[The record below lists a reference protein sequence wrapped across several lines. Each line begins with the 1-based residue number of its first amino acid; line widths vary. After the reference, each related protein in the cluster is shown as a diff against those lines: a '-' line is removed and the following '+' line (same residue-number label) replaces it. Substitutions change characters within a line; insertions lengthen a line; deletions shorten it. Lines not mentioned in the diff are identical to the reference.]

1 MREDQDIDYQEGV
14 NVLREH
20 APVAREKPEPQTG
33 REPLSLWAL
42 FLCSFVLVVG
52 GGYLGANHGGFRMD
66 QYTVRGYQ
74 PEDKP
79 PDPYEPQSAG
89 EWLPQWLAA
98 GKRVYANCA
107 GCHQGNGM
115 GVGGQYP
122 PLAGSEWV
130 VGGTERLAMIILN
143 GLTGPIQVAGS
154 MYNTEGMQAW
164 KAQLSDRE
172 IAQVMT
178 FMRQSWGND
187 ALVSDE
193 AGGIV
198 TEEMV
203 AYARN
208 KHGAKEANHV
218 VGDLQGFDTP
228 LPGAAVDPATG
239 KPLPGGG
246 GPAAAGEAESEGD
259 EAGGL

>member
-20 APVAREKPEPQTG
+20 APAAREKPDPEAG

-42 FLCSFVLVVG
+42 LLCSFFLVVG
-52 GGYLGANHGGFRMD
+52 GGYLGANNGGFRMD

-74 PEDKP
+74 PEAKP
-79 PDPYEPQSAG
+79 PNPYEPRSGG

-115 GVGGQYP
+115 GVAGQYP
-122 PLAGSEWV
+122 PLAGAEWV
-130 VGGTERLAMIILN
+130 VQGTEQLAMIILN
-143 GLTGPIQVAGS
+143 GLVGPIQVSGS
-154 MYNTEGMQAW
+154 MYNTQGMQAW

-178 FMRQSWGND
+178 FIRRSWGNE
-187 ALVSDE
+187 ALISDGT
-193 AGGIV
+193 GGIV

-203 AYARN
+203 AFARN
-208 KHGAKEANHV
+208 KHGAKEDNHV
-218 VGDLQGFDTP
+218 AGDLEGFNTP
-228 LPGAAVDPATG
+228 LPGVPVDPATG
-239 KPLPGGG
+239 NPLPGGSEAASES
-246 GPAAAGEAESEGD
+246 AAANEG
-259 EAGGL
+259 EAGGF